1 MPTPSTLPA
10 VPRRAIAYLTS
21 ADPRLADV
29 IRRVGPWRLER
40 TTEGT
45 HFDAVCRS
53 IIYQQL
59 SGKAAATIHG
69 RVLGLF
75 DGRAPLP
82 HELASTSD
90 ENLRAVG
97 LSRQKLSYLKDL
109 ASRVSANELPID
121 TQHELP
127 DDEVIDTLVS
137 VKGIGRWTAQMFLM
151 FRLGRPDVLP
161 ELDLGIQKAVQRA
174 YGLRKRP
181 RPERVTKIGA
191 AWAPY
196 RTVASWYLWRSLE
209 LVE

>member
-1 MPTPSTLPA
+1 
-10 VPRRAIAYLTS
+10 
-21 ADPRLADV
+21 LA
-29 IRRVGPWRLER
+29 R
-40 TTEGT
+40 TTEGS

-59 SGKAAATIHG
+59 SGKAAATIHA
-69 RVLGLF
+69 RVFGLYG
-75 DGRAPLP
+75 GRAPLP
-82 HELASTSD
+82 HELSATAD
-90 ENLRAVG
+90 EALRAVG
-97 LSRQKLSYLKDL
+97 LSRQKMSYLKDL
-109 ASRVSANELPID
+109 AARVAANELPID
-121 TQHELP
+121 TLHERP
-127 DDEVIDTLVS
+127 DDDVIETLVR

-181 RPERVTKIGA
+181 LPPRVMKIGA

-209 LVE
+209 LAE